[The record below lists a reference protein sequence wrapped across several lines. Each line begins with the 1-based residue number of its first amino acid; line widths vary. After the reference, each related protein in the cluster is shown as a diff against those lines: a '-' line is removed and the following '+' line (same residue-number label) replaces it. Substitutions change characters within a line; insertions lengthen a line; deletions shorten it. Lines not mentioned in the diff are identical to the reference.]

1 MVAPLRFVVAALLI
15 ALAPPLAAEVKV
27 SLDRNP
33 VQVNESFQLVFS
45 LDRMPDRDPDFS
57 PLLKDFMI
65 IANNR
70 SNSISIINGEY
81 RRSVKWTLQLMAKQI
96 GEYTIPAI
104 RFGNERSEAFDITV
118 KPSSLASVPH
128 DELVLELVGDRDRAF
143 VQQQVVVTLR
153 LLSANDLSAFQ
164 FGDIGLSGVDAV
176 VEPLG
181 DVRRYTTRIAD
192 QSYLVLEKQVAL
204 FPQRGGRVEVGP
216 VMAEAR
222 LPSRSSFDPFRT
234 GGEIRRLRSEP
245 LAIDVDPIPA
255 GWTGDV
261 WLPAT
266 QIELREQW
274 QGDLGQL
281 VPGEPVT
288 RTVTLLADGLTA
300 AQLPAVELPAV
311 DGIKQYPDQ
320 ASLANE
326 RAGDGIRGRR
336 EQKVALIPSAAG
348 RYRLPAVSLP
358 WWNLDTGEIET
369 ATLPAREFVVAP
381 LPAGAGVPTAAPPD
395 PASLPSAAAGIP
407 DESPP
412 ASRFWPYLS
421 LLLACGW
428 AMSALY
434 WWWAWRRRGR
444 GASATAVGEPESLA
458 RARRFL
464 RDTCKRD
471 DAAAARRALLAWG
484 RALLAPRRVD
494 NLDQLERQLGAE
506 FGAEIER
513 LNRVLYAPGPASWE
527 GDSLWRLCQRLEAE
541 QCRAGARPARRL
553 EPLNPPA

>member
-1 MVAPLRFVVAALLI
+1 MVTALRCVAAALLPL
-15 ALAPPLAAEVKV
+15 LAMAAGAEVKV
-27 SLDRNP
+27 ALDRNP

-45 LDRMPDRDPDFS
+45 LDDIPERDPDFS

-65 IANNR
+65 LGNNR

-96 GEYTIPAI
+96 GEYRIPAI
-104 RFGNERSEAFDITV
+104 RFGKERSEAFSISV
-118 KPSSLASVPH
+118 EPSSLAAVPH
-128 DELVLELVGDRDRAF
+128 DDLVLELVGDRDRAY

-153 LLSANDLSAFQ
+153 LLSATDLSAYQ
-164 FGDIGLSGVDAV
+164 FGDIGLAGVDAV

-181 DVRRYTTRIAD
+181 DVRQYTTRIAD

-204 FPQRGGRVEVGP
+204 FPQQSGRIEIGP

-222 LPSRSSFDPFRT
+222 LPSRSGFDPFRT
-234 GGEIRRLRSEP
+234 GGKIRRLRSEALP
-245 LAIDVDPIPA
+245 IDVDPIPA
-255 GWTGDV
+255 AWDADV

-266 QIELREQW
+266 RVELREQW
-274 QGDLGQL
+274 QGDLERL

-288 RTVTLLADGLTA
+288 RTVTLLADGLTS
-300 AQLPAVELPAV
+300 AQLPEIELPAV
-311 DGIKQYPDQ
+311 NGVKQYPDQ
-320 ASLANE
+320 AILGNE

-358 WWNLDTGEIET
+358 WWNLETGRIET

-381 LPAGAGVPTAAPPD
+381 QPAGAAATIATPAAASAQPAAPSATAGGRD
-395 PASLPSAAAGIP
+395 PAA
-407 DESPP
+407 
-412 ASRFWPYLS
+412 RFWPYLS

-428 AMSALY
+428 AASGLF
-434 WWWAWRRRGR
+434 WWWTWRRRQR
-444 GASATAVGEPESLA
+444 AASATATAEPESIA

-464 RDTCKRD
+464 RQTCERN

-494 NLDQLERQLGAE
+494 NLGQLERQLGSE
-506 FGAEIER
+506 LGAEIER
-513 LNRVLYAPGPASWE
+513 INQALYAPGSSAWQ
-527 GDSLWRLCQRLEAE
+527 GDSLWRLCQRLETVE
-541 QCRAGARPARRL
+541 RGARARSAKRL